1 MRFSTFVSVAFA
13 ITSTLALPVQQA
25 EGKSSTVQFEKNI
38 SKRSPHLLPRRKQ
51 CSKGKNQGNGS
62 YIVSSTINSYLSS
75 TAASYEE
82 SPSST
87 PGSYETSTGDE
98 LTSYDGTSRPRPGKT
113 TYANTTGFG
122 GRRTRG
128 GQKNRGSG
136 NNSTATTPDDETP
149 TGGGSGYQ
157 SPSPSPSPSNA
168 PSYEDDTTTD
178 TPASYL
184 TMPAG
189 SSTGLERGSS
199 VRNVGPDGTFMS
211 ESAIKPYLLAAH
223 NIVRAL
229 HEGTGSITWDSSIA
243 KLAEA
248 NTPNCD
254 FQHTPS
260 AQRKGLG
267 ENISYNTNANPED
280 QALRQW
286 YANEVVNYNFAN
298 PSNSDGVIG
307 HMTAMVWK
315 DVKSFGCAVRNCG
328 SHGMGL
334 YLKCNY
340 SPVPNIIGRYDEQVG
355 LVKGAS
361 TEAQIRK
368 IVAAATGFTPK

>member
-1 MRFSTFVSVAFA
+1 MRFSTIISVGLVV
-13 ITSTLALPVQQA
+13 TSALAVPVQQA
-25 EGKSSTVQFEKNI
+25 EGKSTTVQYERDP
-38 SKRSPHLLPRRKQ
+38 SKRSSFRELLQKRKQ
-51 CSKGKNQGNGS
+51 CNKGKTRA
-62 YIVSSTINSYLSS
+62 STIGS
-75 TAASYEE
+75 TTRTITLA
-82 SPSST
+82 
-87 PGSYETSTGDE
+87 SYETSPTPAGYEVPTDY
-98 LTSYDGTSRPRPGKT
+98 LAPNGQTSRPSKNTYT
-113 TYANTTGFG
+113 TSNGFG
-122 GRRTRG
+122 GRRNRG
-128 GQKNRGSG
+128 GRKNGASK
-136 NNSTATTPDDETP
+136 NNSTTTPTTTDDETS
-149 TGGGSGYQ
+149 TGGDSGYQ
-157 SPSPSPSPSNA
+157 SSSPSPSLSNS
-168 PSYEDDTTTD
+168 PSYEYD
-178 TPASYL
+178 TPTSYL

-223 NIVRAL
+223 NIVRSL
-229 HEGTGSITWDSSIA
+229 HEGAGPITWDSSIA
-243 KLAEA
+243 KLAEE

-254 FQHTPS
+254 FAHTPS
-260 AQRKGLG
+260 AKRKGLG
-267 ENISYNTNANPED
+267 ENISYNTNGNPED

-286 YANEVVNYNFAN
+286 YANEVVNYNFDN

-340 SPVPNIIGRYDEQVG
+340 SPVPNIIGRYDQQVG
-355 LVKGAS
+355 RVKGAS

-368 IVAAATGFTPK
+368 IVEAATGFAPR

>member
-1 MRFSTFVSVAFA
+1 MRFSTIVSVGL
-13 ITSTLALPVQQA
+13 IVTSALAAPVQQA
-25 EGKSSTVQFEKNI
+25 EGKSSTVKYERDI
-38 SKRSPHLLPRRKQ
+38 SKRSSALLHKRRQ
-51 CSKGKNQGNGS
+51 CNKGKNRGNGNYVSTSTLDS
-62 YIVSSTINSYLSS
+62 YTSTPTI
-75 TAASYEE
+75 ASYEE
-82 SPSST
+82 APSPA
-87 PGSYETSTGDE
+87 GSEIPTGYTAPQGE
-98 LTSYDGTSRPRPGKT
+98 TSRPAKNTYT
-113 TYANTTGFG
+113 TSNEYG
-122 GRRTRG
+122 GRRNRG
-128 GQKNRGSG
+128 GRKNGGSG
-136 NNSTATTPDDETP
+136 NNSTTTTDDETS
-149 TGGGSGYQ
+149 TGGNSGYQ
-157 SPSPSPSPSNA
+157 SPSPSPSNS

-178 TPASYL
+178 TPTTYL

-243 KLAEA
+243 KLAEE

-286 YANEVVNYNFAN
+286 YANEVVNYNFDN

-340 SPVPNIIGRYDEQVG
+340 SPVPNIIGRYDQQVG
-355 LVKGAS
+355 RVKGAS
-361 TEAQIRK
+361 TEAQIRS
-368 IVAAATGFTPK
+368 IVEAATGFTPK

>member
-1 MRFSTFVSVAFA
+1 MRFSTLVSVTFA
-13 ITSTLALPVQQA
+13 VTSALAAPVQQG
-25 EGKSSTVQFEKNI
+25 EGKSSTVQYEKGI
-38 SKRSPHLLPRRKQ
+38 SKRALAFLYRRRQ
-51 CSKGKNQGNGS
+51 CNGGKNQANGG
-62 YIVSSTINSYLSS
+62 YIASSTVDSYTSAP
-75 TAASYEE
+75 TVAAYEE

-87 PGSYETSTGDE
+87 PSGYET
-98 LTSYDGTSRPRPGKT
+98 
-113 TYANTTGFG
+113 TTGNEVPSNGQTTGKNTYTTVNRFG
-122 GRRTRG
+122 SPRTRG
-128 GQKNRGSG
+128 GRKNGGSR
-136 NNSTATTPDDETP
+136 NNSTTTTPDDETT
-149 TGGGSGYQ
+149 TGDSPYQ
-157 SPSPSPSPSNA
+157 SPSPSNV
-168 PSYEDDTTTD
+168 PSYDDNTTTD
-178 TPASYL
+178 APTSYL

-211 ESAIKPYLLAAH
+211 ESAIKPYLVAAH

-286 YANEVVNYNFAN
+286 YANEVVNYNFAD
-298 PSNSDGVIG
+298 PSNSSGVIG

-315 DVKSFGCAVRNCG
+315 DVRSFGCAVRNCG

-340 SPVPNIIGRYDEQVG
+340 SPVPNIIGRYDQQVG
-355 LVKGAS
+355 RVKGAS
-361 TEAQIRK
+361 SEAEIRK